1 MEKVFAVLPLLTYLA
16 FAVAEKVFPARSLAP
31 VPRWRLKGILF
42 LVIGGAIVNTLPALW
57 APWARAH
64 RLLELDRWPLWAAV
78 PVAVIVADFLLY
90 WAHRLRHRAPLWR
103 LHQMHHSAERL
114 DVAGAFY
121 FHPLDT
127 VVFAFVSTFL
137 ASFVVGVSPTAA
149 ALVGYY
155 GFFLAVFTHANLRT
169 PRWLGFVIQRPE
181 AHAVHHQRGLHSYNF
196 GGLALWDA
204 VFGTY
209 RNPPTWEGEAGFWDG
224 ASRRVGALLAGVDV
238 SARS

>member
-1 MEKVFAVLPLLTYLA
+1 MEKVLGILPPLIYIA
-16 FAVAEKVFPARSLAP
+16 FAVAEKLFPARPLAR

-42 LVIGGAIVNTLPALW
+42 FLLGGVILNTVPRLW
-57 APWARAH
+57 APWAQAH
-64 RLLELDRWPLWAAV
+64 RLIDLERLPTWAGV
-78 PVAVIVADFLLY
+78 LVGVVVLDFLAY

-127 VVFAFVSTFL
+127 LVFAFVSTFL

-149 ALVGYY
+149 ALVGFY
-155 GFFLAVFTHANLRT
+155 GFFMAVFTHANLRT

-196 GGLALWDA
+196 GTLALWDA

-209 RNPPTWEGEAGFWDG
+209 RNPQAREGEAGFWDG
-224 ASRRVGALLAGVDV
+224 ASGRMGALLAGADV
-238 SARS
+238 SARP